1 MPKGPFLPSDFT
13 PTNFFTVVD
22 KADFGNA
29 FLHFIDSEWKQAL
42 FTQRFYHRL
51 SNTFGHIAHYDR
63 STFYSTWFT
72 CDADQVRFLQNALRW
87 PCWGD
92 PAFTFCDV
100 ERALQHE
107 IRKRNYLALY
117 ELKASES
124 LRSAEMVILQ
134 RLQTKYRPTAVRPT
148 DETAD
153 TMTPEPDS
161 SPIVA
166 AAAVPVQGSLF

>member
-13 PTNFFTVVD
+13 PTKFSTAAD
-22 KADFGNA
+22 KADFGNT
-29 FLHFIDSEWKQAL
+29 FLHFIDSGWKQAL
-42 FTQRFYHRL
+42 FTARFYNRL

-72 CDADQVRFLQNALRW
+72 RDADQIRFLQYALRW

-100 ERALQHE
+100 ERALQRE

-117 ELKASES
+117 ELKTAES
-124 LRSAEMVILQ
+124 LRSAEMVTLE
-134 RLQTKYRPTAVRPT
+134 RLEAKYRPKVNRHAEEMNGP
-148 DETAD
+148 
-153 TMTPEPDS
+153 MTSATGS
-161 SPIVA
+161 SRIVPA
-166 AAAVPVQGSLF
+166 AAAPVQGSLF